1 MYKHY
6 AALFALRNNGGEET
20 ISATIESLGLKSALL
35 RHEVAYS
42 SKSTNN
48 VVVVQGGDGG
58 QGREK
63 SRGGAQGWEWLV
75 DVVVVMV
82 GEGRWKRGWLDV
94 MVVVLGR
101 GDSGAG

>member
-6 AALFALRNNGGEET
+6 AALFALRNNGGEEV
-20 ISATIESLGLKSALL
+20 ICAIIESLGLKSALL

-48 VVVVQGGDGG
+48 MVVVVVQGGDGG

-63 SRGGAQGWEWLV
+63 LV
-75 DVVVVMV
+75 NVVVVAL
-82 GEGRWKRGWLDV
+82 GW
-94 MVVVLGR
+94 G
-101 GDSGAG
+101 